1 MHGAWDS
8 GAAASLFSRRINYR
22 LREQDVVLSFQLA
35 RFERAKAQQRVMA
48 QFGSA
53 LDWGSRGRRFESC
66 SPDQQNSRSRAYSTW
81 PVFFGG
87 YVFCAWWLFWW
98 HGGPGKS
105 VHFGARGRGY
115 RAIRGP
121 LRGKLSVQLPP
132 PRVDV
137 LLSDLGR
144 SGWLLISET
153 RVAMSSNLRCSQA
166 IALKPKY
173 CHK

>member
-1 MHGAWDS
+1 MWRSLVAHLTGGQGVAGSNPVHPTSKTAGHGLTAR
-8 GAAASLFSRRINYR
+8 GLFS
-22 LREQDVVLSFQLA
+22 LVAMFSVL
-35 RFERAKAQQRVMA
+35 
-48 QFGSA
+48 G
-53 LDWGSRGRRFESC
+53 GC
-66 SPDQQNSRSRAYSTW
+66 
-81 PVFFGG
+81 FGG
-87 YVFCAWWLFWW
+87 T
-98 HGGPGKS
+98 GGPGKS
-105 VHFGARGRGY
+105 VHFDTRGRGY

-132 PRVDV
+132 SRVDV